1 MNSPYLQYPAGHQDV
16 FGSLMQG
23 SDATRGLEVAQKR
36 SQLGSQSRDFAQRYA
51 LQGLQNDIDLQSQR
65 NNLTQSRM
73 DGAFGPLGNLLR
85 GLYQ

>member
-1 MNSPYLQYPAGHQDV
+1 MISPYSQYPSGHQDV

-23 SDATRGLEVAQKR
+23 ADASRGLEVAQKR
-36 SQLGSQSRDFAQRYA
+36 SQLGAQSRDFAQRYA
-51 LQGLQNDIDLQSQR
+51 LQGLQNEIDQQSQR
-65 NNLTQSRM
+65 NNLIQNRM